1 MAKTIKCSDC
11 GAKVSIH
18 SDECKRCGAPID
30 HIFDEYDEAK
40 QRKRAIFGYLFGVIA
55 LALAVNAFSVSFFA
69 FLLFILASLL
79 ITPITN
85 QLIESFNPINTGIL
99 SKIVGY
105 VLFFMGFLAFSGA
118 RQSEPTPPPAPVA
131 KTAPQPTQQPKPP
144 KSEPQSAPTSEGQ
157 TMSFEA
163 CSELQNRTIASVIGT
178 EYKHSIVVDTKELRM
193 VRVCTNDGSVLIT
206 CNALD
211 QKVITA
217 QSPDCPL

>member
-1 MAKTIKCSDC
+1 MARTIKCSDC

-18 SDECKRCGAPID
+18 ADECKRCGAPID

-55 LALAVNAFSVSFFA
+55 LFCAVSAFSVSFFA
-69 FLLFILASLL
+69 FLLFLLASVL

-85 QLIESFNPINTGIL
+85 QLIENFNPINTGIL

-118 RQSEPTPPPAPVA
+118 KQSEPPPAPIA
-131 KTAPQPTQQPKPP
+131 KTAPQPTQQSQPP
-144 KSEPQSAPTSEGQ
+144 KTTPKSDGN

-163 CSELQNRTIASVIGT
+163 CSELQNRTIASVVGT
-178 EYKHSIVVDTKELRM
+178 QYKYSVTVDTAELRM

-211 QKVITA
+211 QKIVTT

>member
-1 MAKTIKCSDC
+1 MARTIKCSDC

-18 SDECKRCGAPID
+18 ADECKRCGAPID
-30 HIFDEYDEAK
+30 HIFDEHDEAK

-55 LALAVNAFSVSFFA
+55 LFCAVSAFSVSFFA
-69 FLLFILASLL
+69 FLLFLLASVL

-85 QLIESFNPINTGIL
+85 QLIENFNPINTGIL

-118 RQSEPTPPPAPVA
+118 KPPPPAPVA
-131 KTAPQPTQQPKPP
+131 KTAPTP
-144 KSEPQSAPTSEGQ
+144 KSEPKPTPTSEGDD
-157 TMSFEA
+157 TMSFAA
-163 CSELQNRTIASVIGT
+163 CSELQNRTIASVAGT
-178 EYKHSIVVDTKELRM
+178 QYKYSIVMDTAELRM

-206 CNALD
+206 CSALD
-211 QKVITA
+211 QKVVTT